1 MTTDV
6 AGDEPRAIISVWG
19 RFHAFDLARELQR
32 IGGLSALITSYPAYI
47 TEKFGV
53 ERSRVRSCPFGEAI
67 SRLGRKVPALG
78 RWANL
83 DLQGKRLFQRSARRA
98 LRSLEGD
105 VFVGWSGT
113 SLPLLRDAK
122 ARGMV
127 TVLERGSSH
136 IVEQT
141 KTLLDE
147 HARFG
152 VAFSD
157 TPAET
162 IEQELAEYEEADY
175 IAVPSGF
182 VAESFLQRGF
192 SANKLLLTPY
202 GADLSTFRPAPVAHE
217 PFRIVQV
224 GGVTIRKGFHHVAEA
239 FAQADI
245 PDSELWFI
253 GGISAEARTYFSKHP
268 DPRITLHGHIPQ
280 SDLPAFY
287 NQCDVACLG
296 SVEEGMAMVLLQ
308 AAACGLPI
316 VCTHNT
322 GGREVVGDGDEAC
335 GIVVPPRDPAAMAA
349 AFRHMHANTT
359 ARRRL
364 GTIARKRAESSFAW
378 RHYAERAL
386 AHYRRIARWP
396 RG

>member
-1 MTTDV
+1 VNPGTT
-6 AGDEPRAIISVWG
+6 GPSPQAIISVWG
-19 RFHAFDLARELQR
+19 RFHAFDLSRELQQL
-32 IGGLSALITSYPAYI
+32 GGLSTLITSYPAYAA
-47 TEKFGV
+47 EKFGV
-53 ERSRVRSCPFGEAI
+53 ERSRIRSCPSGEAL
-67 SRLGRKVPALG
+67 SRLGRKLPAVG
-78 RWANL
+78 RFASL
-83 DLQGKRLFQRSARRA
+83 DLRGKKVFEKSARRA
-98 LRSLEGD
+98 LRGVTGD

-113 SLPLLRDAK
+113 SLSLLRDAK

-147 HARFG
+147 YARFG
-152 VAFSD
+152 IAFAD

-162 IEQELAEYEEADY
+162 IEQELAEYDEADY

-192 SANKLLLTPY
+192 PEERLLLTPY

-224 GGVTIRKGFHHVAEA
+224 GGVAIRKGFHYVAEA
-239 FAQADI
+239 FKQAAI

-253 GGISAEARTYFSKHP
+253 GGISTEAKEYFARNPHP
-268 DPRITLHGHIPQ
+268 GITLHGHMPQ
-280 SDLPAFY
+280 SQLPGYY

-322 GGREVVGDGDEAC
+322 GGREIVGDGAC
-335 GIVVPPRDPAAMAA
+335 GVVVPPRDPAAMAA
-349 AFRHMHANTT
+349 AFRSLHADAA

-364 GTIARKRAESSFAW
+364 GEAARSRAESEFAW
-378 RHYAERAL
+378 RNYAERAL
-386 AHYRRIARWP
+386 AHYRRIVGRP

>member
-1 MTTDV
+1 VNPGIVGRD
-6 AGDEPRAIISVWG
+6 PQAIISVWG
-19 RFHAFDLARELQR
+19 RFHAFDLSRELQR
-32 IGGLSALITSYPAYI
+32 LGGLSTLITSYPAYAA
-47 TEKFGV
+47 EKYGV
-53 ERSRVRSCPFGEAI
+53 ERNRIRSCPFGEAV
-67 SRLGRKVPALG
+67 SRLGRKAPALG
-78 RWANL
+78 RFAGL
-83 DLQGKRLFQRSARRA
+83 DLRGKQVFERSARRA
-98 LRSLEGD
+98 LRSVNGD

-113 SLPLLRDAK
+113 SLSLLRDAK

-147 HARFG
+147 YARFG
-152 VAFSD
+152 IAFAD

-182 VAESFLQRGF
+182 VAESFLRQGF
-192 SANKLLLTPY
+192 PVEKLLRTPY
-202 GADLSTFRPAPVAHE
+202 GADLSTFRPDPVAHE

-224 GGVTIRKGFHHVAEA
+224 GGVAIRKGFHYVAEA
-239 FAQADI
+239 FRQAAI
-245 PDSELWFI
+245 PNSELWFI
-253 GGISAEARTYFSKHP
+253 GGISSEAREYFAKHP
-268 DPRITLHGHIPQ
+268 DPGITLYGHMPQ
-280 SDLPAFY
+280 SHLPAYY

-322 GGREVVGDGDEAC
+322 GGREIVGDEAC

-349 AFRHMHANTT
+349 AFRRLHAD
-359 ARRRL
+359 AAGRRRL
-364 GTIARKRAESSFAW
+364 GQVARERAESEFAW
-378 RHYAERAL
+378 RNYAERAL
-386 AHYRRIARWP
+386 DHYRRIVGRP